1 MDPLFI
7 PCAIPVRTD
16 NIVNG
21 ENFEAIFARS
31 GRFSDEDGVLLP
43 FYGDRVI
50 DGEFVRKD
58 IILLRLSHVD
68 QRTYKFWRS
77 TERMQDASGN
87 PFSEPMNLSSNIEG
101 ALGIWGGYGVS
112 YYYIPIVPD
121 TIIYETY
128 NNLDLLDIF

>member
-1 MDPLFI
+1 
-7 PCAIPVRTD
+7 
-16 NIVNG
+16 
-21 ENFEAIFARS
+21 
-31 GRFSDEDGVLLP
+31 
-43 FYGDRVI
+43 
-50 DGEFVRKD
+50 
-58 IILLRLSHVD
+58 
-68 QRTYKFWRS
+68 
-77 TERMQDASGN
+77 MQDASGN